1 MSAEGIKTI
10 TQFMNDYTFSD
21 DTEVVKLYFLTDKAA
36 KRTYDDDNA
45 ITWYVHPVTVIY
57 RSKGEWHKLPEE
69 VGIIKFLE
77 NKRREVDENRA
88 VNCLLIKNEIK
99 KFKGKEYFPSRIF
112 NLDNEIPFTKLI
124 YNKYQNTEP
133 VVLIHRAEKYLVEY
147 NEDLI

>member
-1 MSAEGIKTI
+1 MSTEGIKTI
-10 TQFMNDYTFSD
+10 TQFMNDYSFSD
-21 DTEVVKLYFLTDKAA
+21 DTEVIKLYFLTDKAA
-36 KRTYDDDNA
+36 KRSYDDNM

-77 NKRREVDENRA
+77 SKHREVDENRI
-88 VNCLLIKNEIK
+88 VNCLLIKNETK
-99 KFKGKEYFPSRIF
+99 KFQGKEYFPSRIL
-112 NLDNEIPFTKLI
+112 NNANEIPFTKAI

-147 NEDLI
+147 NDDDLV

>member
-36 KRTYDDDNA
+36 KRSYDDNM

-69 VGIIKFLE
+69 VGIIKFFE
-77 NKRREVDENRA
+77 SKHREVDENRN
-88 VNCLLIKNEIK
+88 VNCLLIKNETK
-99 KFKGKEYFPSRIF
+99 EFQGKEYFPSRIL
-112 NLDNEIPFTKLI
+112 NSDGEIPFINKI

-133 VVLIHRAEKYLVEY
+133 VVLIHRVEKYLVEY
-147 NEDLI
+147 DEDLI